1 MLNLCRV
8 AVLNLRQAAGAAAK
22 RCVFHRHRSNA
33 VELSFGLAHCADST
47 RGATI
52 ATAKAGTMS
61 HMLIR
66 WHLVGRAAHRE
77 DMLGPLDIDT
87 FKVGAAYTLPV
98 EGDLLVLP
106 LDDKP
111 EPAQLRV
118 KRRRFDFSGAEP
130 ELHIDLELV
139 RN

>member
-1 MLNLCRV
+1 
-8 AVLNLRQAAGAAAK
+8 
-22 RCVFHRHRSNA
+22 
-33 VELSFGLAHCADST
+33 
-47 RGATI
+47 
-52 ATAKAGTMS
+52 MS

-66 WHLVGRAAHRE
+66 WKLNGRAAHRE
-77 DMLGPLDIDT
+77 DILGPLDIDA
-87 FKVGAAYTLPV
+87 FKVGAAYAIPV

-106 LDDKP
+106 LGVRS

-130 ELHIDLELV
+130 ELHIDLELI